1 MIVVVDIDIHAGGR
15 GEAYMPATATCT
27 FHLSGV
33 LKPHDVCLCV
43 CTVLDDMD
51 GVKEQLRQAL
61 GSASGMSDQ
70 VEAAIQQLYPHA
82 TQDQGNT

>member
-1 MIVVVDIDIHAGGR
+1 MNVVVDIDIHAGGR
-15 GEAYMPATATCT
+15 GDAYRFPL
-27 FHLSGV
+27 HLPLSGV
-33 LKPHDVCLCV
+33 LRPHDVCVCV
-43 CTVLDDMD
+43 CAVLDDMD

-82 TQDQGNT
+82 TQDQGNA